1 MRDYLRLD
9 VYLMRPGRLRVLW
22 RWDSTCLRKDNYLV
36 RLLDL
41 NRPVELLSLRLLPP
55 AQLLDDVFGSA
66 DTLVL
71 IAHLILRVLRLLFLI
86 LLLRI
91 LLA

>member
-1 MRDYLRLD
+1 MRLD
-9 VYLMRPGRLRVLW
+9 VYLMRPGRLRLLG

-41 NRPVELLSLRLLPP
+41 NRPIELLSLRLLPP

-71 IAHLILRVLRLLFLI
+71 LAHLILRLLFLI